1 MLSTTELSQTRATER
16 DRIGVEQVSVLHSNA
31 RLGVTGALVGLPV
44 LAGVLVNLG
53 SITWRLGAAWWGA
66 LAVVSGIQLW
76 QGRKWGGAR
85 DRSRSWRA
93 SARRFTGWVFC
104 EGLLWGFGSVV
115 CVSRDTP
122 ELQMLM
128 AAVLVGIVSG
138 SGVAFSSYLPACL
151 TFLIT
156 GTLPFVVTATIEG
169 GALRNGAALLL
180 VMWAFILILLAR
192 RNNATFIRT
201 VQLQFANLDLAE
213 RLKEER
219 DRAEQASLAK
229 SRFLAAASHDLRQP
243 VHALSMLTE
252 AFCRDGMT
260 AANLRVL
267 ALMRQSVEAMDALFD
282 ALLDVSRLD
291 AGVIVPQVQ
300 AFAIG
305 PLLARLAAELG
316 PRAEA
321 KGLRLV
327 VHPCTQVVRGDPVLT
342 ERIIRNLLDNAVR
355 YTERG
360 RVVVGC
366 RRRGPSL
373 SVEVWDTGPGIPAE
387 EQARVFEEFHQLG
400 NPERDRTKGLGLG
413 LAIVRRLAGLMA
425 MPLELRSAPG
435 RGSVFRL
442 VVPLT
447 PVAPAAEDA
456 AADPTET
463 AAVPARGLILI
474 IDDEA
479 AIREAVRLLL
489 ESWGYA
495 VLAAG
500 SGDEMLAT
508 VASAGA
514 RPDLILC
521 DFRLRGGE
529 NGIDAIARMRAACG
543 YHAPAVLVTG
553 DTAPDRL
560 TEAQAAGLPLLHKPV
575 APGRLRAVVRALIAD
590 RAQMSDA

>member
-1 MLSTTELSQTRATER
+1 
-16 DRIGVEQVSVLHSNA
+16 
-31 RLGVTGALVGLPV
+31 
-44 LAGVLVNLG
+44 
-53 SITWRLGAAWWGA
+53 
-66 LAVVSGIQLW
+66 
-76 QGRKWGGAR
+76 
-85 DRSRSWRA
+85 
-93 SARRFTGWVFC
+93 
-104 EGLLWGFGSVV
+104 
-115 CVSRDTP
+115 
-122 ELQMLM
+122 
-128 AAVLVGIVSG
+128 
-138 SGVAFSSYLPACL
+138 
-151 TFLIT
+151 
-156 GTLPFVVTATIEG
+156 
-169 GALRNGAALLL
+169 
-180 VMWAFILILLAR
+180 
-192 RNNATFIRT
+192 
-201 VQLQFANLDLAE
+201 
-213 RLKEER
+213 
-219 DRAEQASLAK
+219 
-229 SRFLAAASHDLRQP
+229 
-243 VHALSMLTE
+243 
-252 AFCRDGMT
+252 
-260 AANLRVL
+260 
-267 ALMRQSVEAMDALFD
+267 MDALFD

-327 VHPCTQVVRGDPVLT
+327 VHPCTRVVRGDPVLT

-373 SVEVWDTGPGIPAE
+373 SVEVWDTGPGILAE
-387 EQARVFEEFHQLG
+387 EQVRVFEEFHQLG

-442 VVPLT
+442 VVPLA
-447 PVAPAAEDA
+447 PVEPAAEDA

-474 IDDEA
+474 VDDEA

-508 VASAGA
+508 VASTQA

-529 NGIDAIARMRAACG
+529 NGIDAIARLRAACG
-543 YHAPAVLVTG
+543 YNAPAALVTG

-560 TEAQAAGLPLLHKPV
+560 AEAQAAGLLLLHKPV
-575 APGRLRAVVRALIAD
+575 APGRLRAVVGALIAD

>member
-1 MLSTTELSQTRATER
+1 MPGTTELLPTRATER
-16 DRIGVEQVSVLHSNA
+16 DRIGVEQVSALHSNA
-31 RLGVTGALVGLPV
+31 RVGVTAALVGLAV
-44 LAGVLVNLG
+44 VADTLVRLG
-53 SITWRLGAAWWGA
+53 SITWQTGAPWLAT
-66 LAVVSGIQLW
+66 AVVISGAQLW
-76 QGRKWGGAR
+76 QGWWWMRSPDRNLRWHRYAR
-85 DRSRSWRA
+85 WFA
-93 SARRFTGWVFC
+93 FWAFC
-104 EGLLWGFGSVV
+104 EGLFWAFGSVF

-122 ELQMLM
+122 ERQLLM
-128 AAVLVGIVSG
+128 VAVILGLASG
-138 SGVAFSSYLPACL
+138 SAVAFGSYLPACL
-151 TFLIT
+151 AFMAAASLPFLVT
-156 GTLPFVVTATIEG
+156 ALTEGGTL
-169 GALRNGAALLL
+169 LNGAALMLA
-180 VMWAFILILLAR
+180 MWGVGVALLAR
-192 RNNATFIRT
+192 RNNTVFIDNLR
-201 VQLQFANLDLAE
+201 LQFANLDLAE

-267 ALMRQSVEAMDALFD
+267 ELMRQSVEAMDALFD

-327 VHPCTQVVRGDPVLT
+327 VHPCTRVVRGDPVLT

-366 RRRGPSL
+366 RRRGLSL

-442 VVPLT
+442 VVPLA
-447 PVAPAAEDA
+447 PVETAAEEA
-456 AADPTET
+456 AADPTEP
-463 AAVPARGLILI
+463 AAVPAHGLILI

-489 ESWGYA
+489 KSWGYA

-508 VASAGA
+508 VVSAGA